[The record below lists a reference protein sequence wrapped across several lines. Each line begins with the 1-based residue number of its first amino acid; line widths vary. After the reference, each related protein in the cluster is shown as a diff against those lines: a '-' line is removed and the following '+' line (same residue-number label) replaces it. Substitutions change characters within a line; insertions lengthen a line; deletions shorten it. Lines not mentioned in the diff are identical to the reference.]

1 MSKKKVAKSGLTER
15 AGDFAKNI
23 WLAGLG
29 AYGEAYDEMTNQQ
42 KSIKELPLLFKELV
56 EKGAGIESSDPPAA
70 SSKRSGKKRSKTQS
84 TLSAGKSLLEG
95 ESLEQ
100 RIRRMR
106 EGLNLNWPSTQPAS
120 EIQQLEAKIDR
131 LADELASIKKLL
143 SAQLLSTAKKT
154 SPRKAKAVSK
164 SVSKKAVQKKPSTT
178 KAKATKTTAKKV
190 LKTKQTVK
198 KPVRKKS

>member
-1 MSKKKVAKSGLTER
+1 MSKKKAAKSGLTER

-42 KSIKELPLLFKELV
+42 KSITELPQLFKELV
-56 EKGAGIESSDPPAA
+56 EKGAGIESSDQPAA
-70 SSKRSGKKRSKTQS
+70 SGKRSGKKRSKAQA

-106 EGLNLNWPSTQPAS
+106 EGLSLNWPTAQPPS

-131 LADELASIKKLL
+131 LADELASIKELL
-143 SAQLLSTAKKT
+143 SAQQLSSAKKT
-154 SPRKAKAVSK
+154 SPRKAKTASK
-164 SVSKKAVQKKPSTT
+164 AVSKKAVQKKSSTT
-178 KAKATKTTAKKV
+178 KVKAKK
-190 LKTKQTVK
+190 TTVK
-198 KPVRKKS
+198 KAPKTKPAVKKAVRKKS